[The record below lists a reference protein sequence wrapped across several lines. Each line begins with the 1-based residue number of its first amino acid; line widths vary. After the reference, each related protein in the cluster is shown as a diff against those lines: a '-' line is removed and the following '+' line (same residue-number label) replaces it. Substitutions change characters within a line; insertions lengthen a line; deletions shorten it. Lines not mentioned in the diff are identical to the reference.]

1 MLADLLHVCHDVI
14 ACNMLAI
21 VVFHQFLSRI
31 ILGQLNVQPLRFRLE
46 LNIFDLV
53 DVDDVRDGVL
63 DVLARRP

>member
-1 MLADLLHVCHDVI
+1 
-14 ACNMLAI
+14 MLAI